1 MDGLITLFLIVM
13 FFVKIFGK
21 GKKKS
26 GAAPGKVNKAGFG
39 DAMKQLESLFQEQA
53 EQPVVH
59 TGPPEQPTIR
69 AVDRKA
75 ELRTKYGSKLINQ
88 EGTRHEATFE
98 GFSRPLAA
106 SEELAAG
113 RAAGSLNFHSDEGMD
128 ACDPTLL
135 HGESGLEI
143 PPEPVFP
150 AHAEDEPF
158 LSAGDLVRGFVVSE
172 ILNRPAGNR
181 YAKMR

>member
-1 MDGLITLFLIVM
+1 MDGLIALFVIVM

-21 GKKKS
+21 NKKKS
-26 GAAPGKVNKAGFG
+26 GAAPGKTGF
-39 DAMKQLESLFQEQA
+39 ANTMKQLQTLFE
-53 EQPVVH
+53 EPDDQPVGH
-59 TGPPEQPTIR
+59 TDGPPEQPTLR

-75 ELRTKYGSKLINQ
+75 ELRARYGSKLMNQ
-88 EGTRHEATFE
+88 EGARHEASFE

-113 RAAGSLNFHSDEGMD
+113 RAAGSISFHSNEGMD

-158 LSAGDLVRGFVVSE
+158 LSAGDLVRGIVVSE
-172 ILNRPAGNR
+172 ILNRPAANR
-181 YAKMR
+181 YAKTR